1 MACMHTSRSLKGRML
16 RQKGHLKSAT
26 AAVVEIS
33 APLWTNL
40 SQKLR
45 SSAGPRR
52 RCEHRRVHSG
62 QSHRA
67 AVGSSS
73 LCFGA
78 RPCYRSTS
86 RSESRFLR
94 GMRLWKHLCFWLLR
108 WWLHVRAQGVVVRS
122 SPRARHGAACRR
134 SGNRLLWPCLDG
146 RPFLREWA
154 EAVGDELSKM
164 DNAAELRCASTYQ
177 SLAPQMGALSTK

>member
-1 MACMHTSRSLKGRML
+1 MHTSRSLKGRML

-33 APLWTNL
+33 APLW
-40 SQKLR
+40 LR

-62 QSHRA
+62 QSRRRQQL
-67 AVGSSS
+67 V
-73 LCFGA
+73 LW
-78 RPCYRSTS
+78 STTLLQ
-86 RSESRFLR
+86 ESHFLR
-94 GMRLWKHLCFWLLR
+94 SMRFWKHLCFWLLR

-134 SGNRLLWPCLDG
+134 SGNRLLWLCLDG

>member
-1 MACMHTSRSLKGRML
+1 MVGELFECVAIGRFGQSFKSGQSLIDQASRSLKGRML

-62 QSHRA
+62 QSRRRQQL
-67 AVGSSS
+67 VLWSTTLPQEYISQRVSFSSEHAP
-73 LCFGA
+73 L
-78 RPCYRSTS
+78 
-86 RSESRFLR
+86 
-94 GMRLWKHLCFWLLR
+94 
-108 WWLHVRAQGVVVRS
+108 
-122 SPRARHGAACRR
+122 
-134 SGNRLLWPCLDG
+134 
-146 RPFLREWA
+146 
-154 EAVGDELSKM
+154 EAFML
-164 DNAAELRCASTYQ
+164 
-177 SLAPQMGALSTK
+177 LAPAVVASCANAGSGPAQLSLGAP